1 MLLGLRRRSSKEE
14 FYLKSNNSLP
24 PTLLFEIYEAV
35 LSQKLSLRF
44 RTKGVSMSPFIKDQD
59 IITISLLS
67 NCAIGLGEIVVF
79 MHPQTKKLFIHRI
92 IGRSQDCYL
101 IKGDN
106 IFITDGLIPKK
117 NILGVVTKVER
128 KGKKIIFGLG
138 YERYIIAAL
147 SKAKITNLFLRV
159 IKLILAPIKKII
171 R

>member
-1 MLLGLRRRSSKEE
+1 
-14 FYLKSNNSLP
+14 
-24 PTLLFEIYEAV
+24 V

-44 RTKGVSMSPFIKDQD
+44 HTKGVSMAPFIKDQD
-59 IITISLLS
+59 IITISPLS
-67 NCAIGLGEIVVF
+67 NCAIGLGETVVF

-92 IGRSQDCYL
+92 IGRSQDYYH

-106 IFITDGLIPKK
+106 IFSTDGLIPRE
-117 NILGVVTKVER
+117 NILGVVTQVER

-147 SKAKITNLFLRV
+147 SKTKITNLILRI